1 MAKRKYDYKRRRA
14 LNIVWDVSGD
24 YRCDPDFLSFTP
36 EHHEPNLYLNAIIGL
51 TYKYYDMKLLK
62 QLFDELATSSMADL
76 FSDLLW
82 LGLEGVVYQ
91 KELPHRPVMAY
102 LRRQQ
107 AINYFNGPLSI
118 RHGVAQE
125 MQAARWHEVL
135 GEKTKLHDPW
145 AKGLYKGLTFDP
157 NWTTQQICDHF
168 RALTKKYFVSRFLV
182 RESLEK
188 VIIGKNLGKFLSF
201 LVPQFKKLNDSD
213 LNFQVRKRDADDII
227 SGKEA
232 HDGLMAL
239 LTGETAVKNY
249 QYIVTCFGS
258 SIYSSSQM
266 VDIERTYCTGP
277 HEGCHLHFTRGRL
290 GSKGATG
297 EASRWLVNAAKQR
310 ARNLNY
316 YKENSEAY
324 RKSIAHLVAQLRTA
338 LQQTYMKLPV
348 PAKTGELVPS
358 LIWRGLYLDDE
369 RVFYGKEM
377 QYTPDFTVD
386 IMLDGSAS
394 RGEYQRVI
402 AAQAYVIAEAL
413 RQCGIPY
420 QIYSFCTIRGY
431 TVMTVYQTYREKK
444 KSLSVF
450 NYCTTGWNRDGLALR
465 GARQLMGDLSS
476 SKKILMML
484 TDASPNDDRPL
495 RDSGNILRTHEYKD
509 ARAIADTAAEA
520 ASLRRDGVRIIGLIN
535 DEISGGLAEAE
546 KIFGKDLVRVKKIDK
561 MAEGVGKALCHQ
573 ISTF

>member
-36 EHHEPNLYLNAIIGL
+36 AREPNLYLNAIVGL
-51 TYKYYDMKLLK
+51 SYKYYDAKLLK
-62 QLFDELATSSMADL
+62 QLFDELARSAMADL

-82 LGLEGVVYQ
+82 LGLEGVIYQ

-107 AINYFNGPLSI
+107 ALAYFSGPLSV

-135 GEKTKLHDPW
+135 GQKPGLSDPW
-145 AKGLYKGLTFDP
+145 AKGLYAGLAFDP
-157 NWTTQQICDHF
+157 AWTTQQICDHF

-188 VIIGKNLGKFLSF
+188 VIIGKGLGKFLSF
-201 LVPQFKKLNDSD
+201 LVPQFKRFNEAD
-213 LNFQVRKRDADDII
+213 LNFQVRKRNDADVIA
-227 SGKEA
+227 GKEA
-232 HDGLMAL
+232 HDGLMAH
-239 LTGETAVKNY
+239 LTGETAQKNY
-249 QYIVTCFGS
+249 QYIVSCFGS
-258 SIYSSSQM
+258 SIYSASQM
-266 VDIERTYCTGP
+266 LDIERTFCTGP

-297 EASRWLVNAAKQR
+297 EASRWLINAAKQR

-324 RKSIAHLVAQLRTA
+324 RKSIARLTTQIRSA
-338 LQQTYMKLPV
+338 LQQTYMKLQV
-348 PAKTGELVPS
+348 PAKEGEIVPG
-358 LIWRGLYLDDE
+358 LIWCGLYLDDD
-369 RVFYGKEM
+369 RVFYGREV

-431 TVMTVYQTYREKK
+431 TVMTIYQTYGEKK
-444 KSLSVF
+444 RSQNVF
-450 NYCTTGWNRDGLALR
+450 NYCATGWNRDGLALR
-465 GARQLMGDLSS
+465 GARQLMGDLTSS
-476 SKKILMML
+476 RKILMML

-495 RDSGNILRTHEYKD
+495 RDGGNLLHQHEYNNE
-509 ARAIADTAAEA
+509 RAIADTAAEA
-520 ASLRRDGVRIIGLIN
+520 AALRRDGVRIIGLIN

-573 ISTF
+573 ISTL